1 MEHKYNSYRLTW
13 AEEKQEEQGG
23 GRLRLTAA
31 GGWAWLQLAGAQL
44 GPCFLMM
51 ETEEQEQTWVVE
63 KILKYME
70 PKPTSLLLT
79 LVPFDL

>member
-63 KILKYME
+63 KNLKIYGT
-70 PKPTSLLLT
+70 KTDI
-79 LVPFDL
+79 FIIDLGAL